1 MVTYLSIFLP
11 FLPKSQAYLILSAW
25 LSWWRNN
32 KGLPIMH
39 HSGIHHDREIS
50 KPRSI
55 ITEDVYSLLPLNVFW
70 GCSCLRLSHLKM
82 QGRVCLLLPAFLAVQ
97 QGRNPGRLSQPRGSL
112 CVVCAW
118 GKEVKL
124 AAHSLCGNYVLI
136 RIHRIQMDP
145 SCSFTHGCC

>member
-11 FLPKSQAYLILSAW
+11 FFPKSQAYLILSAW
-25 LSWWRNN
+25 LGWWRNN

-55 ITEDVYSLLPLNVFW
+55 ITEDVYNLLPLNVFW
-70 GCSCLRLSHLKM
+70 GCSCLRLSHLKNAEKC
-82 QGRVCLLLPAFLAVQ
+82 VCGCCLPAGLFSWVEIAED
-97 QGRNPGRLSQPRGSL
+97 SGSL
-112 CVVCAW
+112 CVVCGW
-118 GKEVKL
+118 EEGRKL
-124 AAHSLCGNYVLI
+124 AAHSLLGNYVLI

-145 SCSFTHGCC
+145 SCSFTR